1 MQEVGGSN
9 PLVLINIDMNIFIKE
24 EKLDIELGKSIGE
37 VFCALKYDNSVIGA
51 VVNGELKDLFYI
63 LKEDQKVSPVYK
75 DTEEGL
81 GLIRHTA
88 AHVLAEAVQ
97 SVYPE
102 TKVTI
107 GPVIEDGF
115 YYDFY
120 STKNFTEDDLL
131 IFEKKME
138 EIINKKLPISRKVIS
153 KGSALKQFSSMG
165 EFFKEELINEFP
177 EEEEISLYY
186 QDEWFDLCRGP
197 HVPNTSYI
205 KSFKLLSVAG
215 SYWRGNEN
223 RESLQ
228 RIYGTAFFS
237 NKELKKYLSLLEE
250 AKKRDHRKL
259 GKELNLFSITDEVGP
274 GLVLWHPN
282 GSTIRRI
289 IEDYWRDKHIDAG
302 YSLIFTPHIAKAD
315 LWETSGHSEFYSE
328 NMFSQMDIDTNKY
341 QTKPMN
347 CPFHIMIYKSEL
359 RSYKDLPV
367 KFAEIG
373 TVYRYER
380 SGVLHGLFR
389 ARGFTQDDAHI
400 FCTLGQIEEE
410 VEKVINLTT
419 KFLNAFGFEDY
430 EIFVS
435 TKPSKY
441 VGSDIEWDEATNAL
455 KNSLKNK
462 SLNFSVDEGGGAFY
476 GPKIDLK
483 IKDVLGRSWQCST
496 VQVDFNLPKRFDL
509 NYISR
514 NNDRLQPVMIHR
526 AIFGSFERFFGI
538 LIEHYGGAFPFWLA
552 PVQVKILT
560 VSEEQFDYSNFLVDV
575 FSKSK
580 IRVEV
585 DKRNEKLGLKI
596 REAAMNKV
604 PYVLTIGKNEME
616 NKTVSVRKYGG
627 EQLGELDISEFENII
642 KKEKMEDLL

>member
-1 MQEVGGSN
+1 MK
-9 PLVLINIDMNIFIKE
+9 IYIKE
-24 EKLDIELGKSIGE
+24 EQFEVEFGKSIGE
-37 VFCALKYDNSVIGA
+37 VFCALKYDSSLIGA
-51 VVNGELKDLFYI
+51 TINGELTDLFHVVQENDK
-63 LKEDQKVSPVYK
+63 LTPVFK
-75 DTEEGL
+75 DTELGL

-97 SVYPE
+97 AVYPE

-107 GPVIEDGF
+107 GPVIENGF

-120 STKNFTEDDLL
+120 SEKNFTEEDLL
-131 IFEKKME
+131 LFEKKMQ
-138 EIINKKLPISRKVIS
+138 EIINQKLPMLKKVVS
-153 KGSALKQFSSMG
+153 KESALKEFNKMG
-165 EFFKEELINEFP
+165 ESFKEELIEGFP
-177 EEEEISLYY
+177 PGEEISLYY
-186 QDEWFDLCRGP
+186 QDKWFDLCRGP
-197 HVPNTSYI
+197 HAPNTSYI

-215 SYWRGNEN
+215 SYWKGDEN

-237 NKELKKYLSLLEE
+237 RKDLKKYLALLDE

-259 GKELNLFSITDEVGP
+259 GKELNLFSITDEIGP
-274 GLVLWHPN
+274 GLILWHPN
-282 GSTIRRI
+282 GATIRRI
-289 IEDYWRDKHIDAG
+289 IEDFWRDEHIESG

-328 NMFSQMDIDTNKY
+328 NMFSQMDIDTSKY

-347 CPFHIMIYKSEL
+347 CPFHIMVYKSEL

-400 FCTLGQIEEE
+400 FCTLDQIEEE

-419 KFLNAFGFEDY
+419 KFLNAFGFKDY

-441 VGSDIEWDEATNAL
+441 VGSDDEWDEATNAL
-455 KNSLKNK
+455 KNSLGNK
-462 SLNFSVDEGGGAFY
+462 SLNFTVDDGGGAFY

-538 LIEHYGGAFPFWLA
+538 LIEHYAGAFPFWLA

-560 VSEEQFDYSNFLVDV
+560 VSDEQFDYSDFLNET
-575 FSKSK
+575 FRKLK

-596 REAAMNKV
+596 REASINKI
-604 PYVLTIGKNEME
+604 PYILTIGQSEVENE
-616 NKTVSVRKYGG
+616 TVSVRKYGG
-627 EQLGELDISEFENII
+627 EQLGELKISEFEYIMKN
-642 KKEKMEDLL
+642 EQMEGLL

>member
-1 MQEVGGSN
+1 M
-9 PLVLINIDMNIFIKE
+9 MIFIKNE
-24 EKLDIELGKSIGE
+24 EIEVEVGKTLGE
-37 VFCALKYDNSVIGA
+37 VFCKLKYDNSLIGA
-51 VVNGELKDLFYI
+51 IVDGNLKDLF
-63 LKEDQKVSPVYK
+63 LVVQEGEKVDPVFTDSDK
-75 DTEEGL
+75 GL

-97 SVYPE
+97 SIYPE

-107 GPVIEDGF
+107 GPVIDDGF

-120 STKNFTEDDLL
+120 SKRNFTEDDLVL
-131 IFEKKME
+131 FEKKMS
-138 EIINKKLPISRKVIS
+138 EIINKKIPIIKKVIS
-153 KGSALKQFSSMG
+153 KDDALNHFNSMG
-165 EFFKEELINEFP
+165 ESFKEELINDLP
-177 EEEEISLYY
+177 QNVDISLYY
-186 QDEWFDLCRGP
+186 QDEWSDLCKGP
-197 HVPNTSYI
+197 HAPNTSYI

-215 SYWRGNEN
+215 SYWRGDEN

-237 NKELKKYLSLLEE
+237 NKDLKKHLALLEE

-259 GKELNLFSITDEVGP
+259 GKELNLFSITDEIGP
-274 GLVLWHPN
+274 GLILWHPN
-282 GSTIRRI
+282 GAIIRRI
-289 IEDYWRDKHIDAG
+289 IEDYWRKEHDESG

-315 LWETSGHSEFYSE
+315 LWETSGHTEFYSE
-328 NMFSQMDIDTNKY
+328 NMFSQMDIDSNKY

-400 FCTLGQIEEE
+400 FCTLDQIEEE

-419 KFLNAFGFEDY
+419 KFLNTFGFKDY

-435 TKPSKY
+435 TKPAKY
-441 VGSDIEWDEATNAL
+441 VGSDSEWDQATKAL
-455 KNSLKNK
+455 KNSLVNK
-462 SLNFSVDEGGGAFY
+462 SLDFSIDEGGGAFY

-560 VSEEQFDYSNFLVDV
+560 VSDEQFDYC
-575 FSKSK
+575 
-580 IRVEV
+580 
-585 DKRNEKLGLKI
+585 
-596 REAAMNKV
+596 
-604 PYVLTIGKNEME
+604 
-616 NKTVSVRKYGG
+616 
-627 EQLGELDISEFENII
+627 
-642 KKEKMEDLL
+642 DL

>member
-1 MQEVGGSN
+1 MS
-9 PLVLINIDMNIFIKE
+9 
-24 EKLDIELGKSIGE
+24 
-37 VFCALKYDNSVIGA
+37 
-51 VVNGELKDLFYI
+51 
-63 LKEDQKVSPVYK
+63 
-75 DTEEGL
+75 
-81 GLIRHTA
+81 
-88 AHVLAEAVQ
+88 
-97 SVYPE
+97 
-102 TKVTI
+102 
-107 GPVIEDGF
+107 
-115 YYDFY
+115 
-120 STKNFTEDDLL
+120 
-131 IFEKKME
+131 
-138 EIINKKLPISRKVIS
+138 EIINKKIPIIKKVIS
-153 KGSALKQFSSMG
+153 KDDALNHFNSMG
-165 EFFKEELINEFP
+165 ESFKEELINDLP
-177 EEEEISLYY
+177 QNVDISLYY
-186 QDEWFDLCRGP
+186 QDEWSDLCKGP
-197 HVPNTSYI
+197 HAPNTSYI

-215 SYWRGNEN
+215 SYWRGDEN

-237 NKELKKYLSLLEE
+237 NKDLKKHLALLEE

-259 GKELNLFSITDEVGP
+259 GKELNLFSITDEIGP
-274 GLVLWHPN
+274 GLILWHPN
-282 GSTIRRI
+282 GAIIRRI
-289 IEDYWRDKHIDAG
+289 IEDYWRKEHDESG

-315 LWETSGHSEFYSE
+315 LWETSGHTEFYSE
-328 NMFSQMDIDTNKY
+328 NMFSQMDIDSNKY

-400 FCTLGQIEEE
+400 FCTLDQIEEE

-419 KFLNAFGFEDY
+419 KFLNTFGFKDY

-435 TKPSKY
+435 TKPAKY
-441 VGSDIEWDEATNAL
+441 VGSDSEWDQATKAL
-455 KNSLKNK
+455 KNSLVNK
-462 SLNFSVDEGGGAFY
+462 SLDFSIDEGGGAFY

-560 VSEEQFDYSNFLVDV
+560 VSDEQFDYCDLLSETFK
-575 FSKSK
+575 KSK
-580 IRVEV
+580 IRVEF

-596 REAAMNKV
+596 REAAISKV
-604 PYVLTIGKNEME
+604 PYVITIGKAEVE

-627 EQLGELDISEFENII
+627 DQLGELKVSDFVGILSS
-642 KKEKMEDLL
+642 EKMEGLL

>member
-1 MQEVGGSN
+1 M
-9 PLVLINIDMNIFIKE
+9 MIFIKNE
-24 EKLDIELGKSIGE
+24 EIEVEVGKTLGE
-37 VFCALKYDNSVIGA
+37 VFCKLKYDNSLIGA
-51 VVNGELKDLFYI
+51 IVDGNLKDLFHVVQ
-63 LKEDQKVSPVYK
+63 EGEKVDPVFT
-75 DTEEGL
+75 DSDRGL

-97 SVYPE
+97 SIYPE

-107 GPVIEDGF
+107 VPVIDDGF

-120 STKNFTEDDLL
+120 SKRNFTEDDLVL
-131 IFEKKME
+131 FEKKMS
-138 EIINKKLPISRKVIS
+138 EIINKKIPIIKKVIS
-153 KGSALKQFSSMG
+153 KDDALNHFNSMG
-165 EFFKEELINEFP
+165 ESFKEELINDLP
-177 EEEEISLYY
+177 QNVDISLYY
-186 QDEWFDLCRGP
+186 QDEWSDLCKGP
-197 HVPNTSYI
+197 HAPNTSYI

-215 SYWRGNEN
+215 SYWRGDEN

-237 NKELKKYLSLLEE
+237 NKDLKKHLALLEE

-259 GKELNLFSITDEVGP
+259 GKELNLFSITDEIGP
-274 GLVLWHPN
+274 GLILWHPN
-282 GSTIRRI
+282 GAIIRRI
-289 IEDYWRDKHIDAG
+289 IEDYWRKEHDESG

-315 LWETSGHSEFYSE
+315 LWETSGHTEFYSE
-328 NMFSQMDIDTNKY
+328 NMFSQMDIDSNKY

-400 FCTLGQIEEE
+400 FCTLDQIEEE

-419 KFLNAFGFEDY
+419 KFLNTFGFKDY

-435 TKPSKY
+435 TKPAKY
-441 VGSDIEWDEATNAL
+441 VGSDSEWDQATKAL
-455 KNSLKNK
+455 KNSLVNK
-462 SLNFSVDEGGGAFY
+462 SLDFSIDEGGGAFY

-560 VSEEQFDYSNFLVDV
+560 VSDEQFDYCDLLSETFK
-575 FSKSK
+575 KSK
-580 IRVEV
+580 IRVEF

-596 REAAMNKV
+596 REAAISKV
-604 PYVLTIGKNEME
+604 PYVLTIGKAEVE

-627 EQLGELDISEFENII
+627 DQLGELKVSDFVDIVNS
-642 KKEKMEDLL
+642 EKMEGLS

>member
-1 MQEVGGSN
+1 MK
-9 PLVLINIDMNIFIKE
+9 IYIKE
-24 EKLDIELGKSIGE
+24 EQFEVEFGKSIGE
-37 VFCALKYDNSVIGA
+37 VFCALKYDSSLIGA
-51 VVNGELKDLFYI
+51 TINGELTDLFHVVQENDK
-63 LKEDQKVSPVYK
+63 LTPVFK
-75 DTEEGL
+75 DTELGL

-97 SVYPE
+97 AVYPE

-107 GPVIEDGF
+107 GPVIENGF

-120 STKNFTEDDLL
+120 SEKNFTEEDLL
-131 IFEKKME
+131 LFEKKMQ
-138 EIINKKLPISRKVIS
+138 EIINQKLPMLKKVVS
-153 KGSALKQFSSMG
+153 KESALKEFNKMG
-165 EFFKEELINEFP
+165 ESFKEELIEGFP
-177 EEEEISLYY
+177 PGEEISLYY
-186 QDEWFDLCRGP
+186 QDKWFDLCRGP
-197 HVPNTSYI
+197 HAPNTSYI

-215 SYWRGNEN
+215 SYWKGDEN

-228 RIYGTAFFS
+228 TIYGTAFFS
-237 NKELKKYLSLLEE
+237 RKDLKKYLALLDE

-259 GKELNLFSITDEVGP
+259 GKELNLFSITDEIGP
-274 GLVLWHPN
+274 GLILWHPN
-282 GSTIRRI
+282 GATIRRI
-289 IEDYWRDKHIDAG
+289 IEDFWRDEHIESG

-328 NMFSQMDIDTNKY
+328 NMFSQMDIDTSKY

-347 CPFHIMIYKSEL
+347 CPFHIMVYKSEL

-400 FCTLGQIEEE
+400 FCTLDQIEEE

-419 KFLNAFGFEDY
+419 KFLNAFGFKDY

-441 VGSDIEWDEATNAL
+441 VGSDDEWDEATNAL
-455 KNSLKNK
+455 KNSLGNK
-462 SLNFSVDEGGGAFY
+462 SLNFTVDDGGGAFY

-538 LIEHYGGAFPFWLA
+538 LIEHYAGAFPFWLA

-560 VSEEQFDYSNFLVDV
+560 VSDEQFDYSDFLNET
-575 FSKSK
+575 FRKLK

-596 REAAMNKV
+596 REASINKI
-604 PYVLTIGKNEME
+604 PYILTIGQSEVENE
-616 NKTVSVRKYGG
+616 TVSVRKYGG
-627 EQLGELDISEFENII
+627 EQLGELKISEFEYIMKN
-642 KKEKMEDLL
+642 EQMEGLL

>member
-1 MQEVGGSN
+1 MKVY
-9 PLVLINIDMNIFIKE
+9 VKE
-24 EKLDIELGKSIGE
+24 EEFDVEIGKSIGE
-37 VFCALKYDNSVIGA
+37 VFCGLNYDSSLIGA
-51 VVNGELKDLFYI
+51 TINGELSDLFHI
-63 LKEDQKVSPVYK
+63 VRENDKLVPVFK
-75 DTEEGL
+75 DTELGL

-97 SVYPE
+97 AVYPE

-107 GPVIEDGF
+107 GPVIENGF
-115 YYDFY
+115 YYDFF
-120 STKNFTEDDLL
+120 SERNFTEEDLL
-131 IFEKKME
+131 LFEKKMQEIIDQELPMSKKSISKELALKEFNKMGESFKE
-138 EIINKKLPISRKVIS
+138 EIIE
-153 KGSALKQFSSMG
+153 G
-165 EFFKEELINEFP
+165 FP
-177 EEEEISLYY
+177 PGEEISLYY
-186 QDEWFDLCRGP
+186 QNIWFDLCRGP

-215 SYWRGNEN
+215 SYWRGDEN

-237 NKELKKYLSLLEE
+237 RKDLKKYLALLEE

-259 GKELNLFSITDEVGP
+259 GKELNLFSISDEIGP

-282 GSTIRRI
+282 GATIRRI
-289 IEDYWRDKHIDAG
+289 IEDFWRDEHVESG

-315 LWETSGHSEFYSE
+315 LWETSGHTEFYSE
-328 NMFSQMDIDTNKY
+328 NMFSPMDIDSSKY
-341 QTKPMN
+341 LTKPMN
-347 CPFHIMIYKSEL
+347 CPFHIMIYKSQL

-400 FCTLGQIEEE
+400 FCTLEQIEEE

-419 KFLNAFGFEDY
+419 KFLNAFGFKDY

-441 VGSDIEWDEATNAL
+441 VGSDDEWEQATNAL
-455 KNSLKNK
+455 KNSLASK
-462 SLNFSVDEGGGAFY
+462 SLNFAVDEGGGAFY

-538 LIEHYGGAFPFWLA
+538 LIEHYAGAFPFWLA

-560 VSEEQFDYSNFLVDV
+560 VSDEQFDYSDFLDEI
-575 FSKSK
+575 FRKLK
-580 IRVEV
+580 IRVEI

-596 REAAMNKV
+596 REASINKI
-604 PYVLTIGKNEME
+604 PYVLTIGKSEVE
-616 NKTVSVRKYGG
+616 NNTVSVRKYGG
-627 EQLGELDISEFENII
+627 KQLGELKISEFENIM
-642 KKEKMEDLL
+642 KNEKMEGLL